1 MTSREETAAA
11 LQPTIAAL
19 LHAAETDAAV
29 ILAAIDADSNR
40 RLVRAKGE
48 ADRRLAQARSEGERE
63 ARAVLDAELR
73 QAQGEARRLLLRA
86 KREEYEELDRRVR
99 AVAQDM
105 RTDPSYGRLLDGLM
119 AAARERLGPEATVIE
134 APSGGVI
141 GELGARRID
150 LSLEAL
156 ATRALAACPEV
167 AGTLWQT

>member
-1 MTSREETAAA
+1 MTSREDTTAA
-11 LQPTIAAL
+11 LQPTIDAL
-19 LHAAETDAAV
+19 LQEASTDAAT

-48 ADRRLAQARSEGERE
+48 AARRLAQARSEGERE
-63 ARAVLDAELR
+63 ARALLDAELR

-86 KREEYEELDRRVR
+86 KRDVYEELDRRVR
-99 AVAQDM
+99 AAAQEM
-105 RTDPSYGRLLDGLM
+105 RADPSYGRLLDGLIGT
-119 AAARERLGPEATVIE
+119 ARERLGPEATVIE

-167 AGTLWQT
+167 AGSLWQS